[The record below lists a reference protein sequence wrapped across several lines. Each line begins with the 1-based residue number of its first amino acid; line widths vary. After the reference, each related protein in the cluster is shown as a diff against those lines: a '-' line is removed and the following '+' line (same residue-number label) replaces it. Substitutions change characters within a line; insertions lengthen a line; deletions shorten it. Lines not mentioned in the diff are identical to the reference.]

1 MRKLRG
7 TLAIIATSLA
17 IAMSLFHL
25 YTGGFQALA
34 AQWQRGIHL
43 GFGLVLIFLLYPP
56 MKRYAENKIAVG
68 LDFILAC
75 LSFYVTYYYLSTIED
90 MLLRQGN
97 PNTMDIIMSTLAIAL
112 VLEATRRTIGWV
124 MAVIALAFLGY
135 GVYGAYF
142 PNIISHAGI
151 DWSWLSSFLYLST
164 EGIYGIPLAVS
175 ATFVFLFVLFTTAIQ
190 ESGGDKVIVDMSAIA
205 LGGTRGGS
213 AKAAVF
219 MGVLIGM
226 ISGSPVAAA
235 AAVGSL
241 TIPLMISK
249 GFRAEFAA
257 VVTAIAANGGA
268 LMPPVMGA
276 AAFIMAEFLNISY
289 LAVCVAAI
297 LPALL
302 YYFSIYMASDYEA
315 ARAGIGGI
323 PKEERPK
330 LMPVLKSSI
339 IFTGPFIAL
348 LVCLGALATTP
359 QRAAAFAFVT
369 LVVIY
374 FIQQIKDMTLERAAA
389 YFVKILR
396 AGTYGMLTIVA
407 TCATAGIIV
416 GVVNLSGLGMQ
427 LSSILIELSGGSLL
441 AMLLLT
447 MLTSIVLGMG
457 LPVTACYIILAVLA
471 APALIQQG
479 ISPVGA
485 HLFVFYFGIVSG
497 LTPPVALTAYVAAG
511 IAGTPVFRTGFYCF
525 LIASVTYLIP
535 FVFVYTPALM
545 FDGPLY
551 MTALT
556 FVVCALSI
564 MAISSGIMGYLL
576 RPCNW
581 IERVILIIAAVAIII
596 PEIYSTLAGL
606 AVFGVVIALQ
616 YLQRLKAKS
625 WRPGWIRPQLK
636 NG

>member
-7 TLAIIATSLA
+7 TFAIIATSLA

-25 YTGGFQALA
+25 YTGGIQALA
-34 AQWQRGIHL
+34 AQWQRGIHV
-43 GFGLVLIFLLYPP
+43 GFGLVLIFLLFPP
-56 MKRYAENKIAVG
+56 VKRYAENKIIIVC
-68 LDFILAC
+68 DTILAG
-75 LSFYVTYYYLSTIED
+75 LSFYISYYYVSTIEE
-90 MLLRQGN
+90 MLMRQGD
-97 PNTMDIIMSTLAIAL
+97 PNSMDIIMSTLAIAL

-124 MAVIALAFLGY
+124 MSFIALVFLGY
-135 GVYGAYF
+135 ALWGPYF
-142 PNIISHAGI
+142 PDIISHAGI
-151 DWSWLSSFLYLST
+151 NWSWLSSFLYLST
-164 EGIYGIPLAVS
+164 EGIYGIPIAVS

-190 ESGGDKVIVDMSAIA
+190 ESGGDKVIVDMSALA

-276 AAFIMAEFLNISY
+276 AAFIMAEFLNVSY
-289 LAVCVAAI
+289 LSVCVAAI

-302 YYFSIYMASDYEA
+302 YYFSIYMAADFEA

-323 PKEERPK
+323 PKEDRPSF
-330 LMPVLKSSI
+330 MPVLKSSI

-348 LVCLGALATTP
+348 LVCLGALSTTP
-359 QRAAAFAFVT
+359 QRAAAIAFIT
-369 LVVIY
+369 LVAIY
-374 FIQQIKDMTLERAAA
+374 FIQQIKGMTLKRSVD
-389 YFVKILR
+389 YFIKILK
-396 AGTYGMLTIVA
+396 AGTYGMLTIIA

-416 GVVNLSGLGMQ
+416 GTINLTGLGMQ
-427 LSSILIELSGGSLL
+427 LSSILVELSGGNLL

-479 ISPVGA
+479 ISPIGA

-525 LIASVTYLIP
+525 LVAIITYLIP

-545 FDGPLY
+545 FNGPLY

-556 FVVCALSI
+556 FVICALSI
-564 MAISSGIMGYLL
+564 IAITAGIMGYMF

-581 IERVILIIAAVAIII
+581 IERVILVLAAIAIII
-596 PEIYSTLAGL
+596 PETYSTAAGL
-606 AVFGVVIALQ
+606 TVFSVVVAFQ
-616 YLQRLKAKS
+616 FLQRNKAKK
-625 WRPGWIRPQLK
+625 LETVMETK
-636 NG
+636 TAA

>member
-1 MRKLRG
+1 
-7 TLAIIATSLA
+7 
-17 IAMSLFHL
+17 
-25 YTGGFQALA
+25 
-34 AQWQRGIHL
+34 
-43 GFGLVLIFLLYPP
+43 
-56 MKRYAENKIAVG
+56 
-68 LDFILAC
+68 
-75 LSFYVTYYYLSTIED
+75 
-90 MLLRQGN
+90 
-97 PNTMDIIMSTLAIAL
+97 
-112 VLEATRRTIGWV
+112 
-124 MAVIALAFLGY
+124 
-135 GVYGAYF
+135 
-142 PNIISHAGI
+142 
-151 DWSWLSSFLYLST
+151 
-164 EGIYGIPLAVS
+164 
-175 ATFVFLFVLFTTAIQ
+175 VLFTTAIQ
-190 ESGGDKVIVDMSAIA
+190 ESGGDKVIVDMSALA

-276 AAFIMAEFLNISY
+276 AAFIMAEFLNVSY

-302 YYFSIYMASDYEA
+302 YYFSIYMAADFEA

-323 PKEERPK
+323 PKEDRP
-330 LMPVLKSSI
+330 LFMPVLKSSI

-348 LVCLGALATTP
+348 LVCLGALSTTP
-359 QRAAAFAFVT
+359 QRAAAIAFIT
-369 LVVIY
+369 LVAIY
-374 FIQQIKDMTLERAAA
+374 FIQQIKGMTLKRTVD
-389 YFVKILR
+389 YFIKILK
-396 AGTYGMLTIVA
+396 AGTYGMLTIIA

-416 GVVNLSGLGMQ
+416 GTINLTGLGMQ
-427 LSSILIELSGGSLL
+427 LSSILVELSGGNLL

-447 MLTSIVLGMG
+447 MITSIVLGMG

-479 ISPVGA
+479 ISPIGA

-525 LIASVTYLIP
+525 LVAIITYLIP
-535 FVFVYTPALM
+535 FVFVYSPALL
-545 FDGPLY
+545 FNGPLY
-551 MTALT
+551 ITALT
-556 FVVCALSI
+556 FVTCALSI
-564 MAISSGIMGYLL
+564 IAITAGIMGYMF

-581 IERVILIIAAVAIII
+581 IERAILVLAAIAIIV
-596 PEIYSTLAGL
+596 PETYSTVAGL
-606 AVFGVVIALQ
+606 AVFGVVAALQ
-616 YLQRLKAKS
+616 FLQRVKAKK
-625 WRPGWIRPQLK
+625 LELELETK
-636 NG
+636 NAA

>member
-1 MRKLRG
+1 
-7 TLAIIATSLA
+7 
-17 IAMSLFHL
+17 MSLFHL
-25 YTGGFQALA
+25 YTGGFQAMA

-43 GFGLVLIFLLYPP
+43 GFGLVLIFLLYPAL
-56 MKRYAENKIAVG
+56 KRYAENKILFG
-68 LDFILAC
+68 LDVILAG
-75 LSFYVTYYYLSTIED
+75 LSFYVSYYYLSTIEE
-90 MLLRQGN
+90 MLFRQGN
-97 PNTMDIIMSTLAIAL
+97 PNSMDIIMSTLAIAL

-124 MAVIALAFLGY
+124 MAVIALVFLGY

-142 PNIISHAGI
+142 PEIISHAGI
-151 DWSWLSSFLYLST
+151 DWSWLSSFLFLST
-164 EGIYGIPLAVS
+164 EGIYGIPIAVS

-190 ESGGDKVIVDMSAIA
+190 ESGGDKVIVDISALT

-249 GFRAEFAA
+249 GFRADFAA

-276 AAFIMAEFLNISY
+276 AAFIMAELLNVTY
-289 LAVCVAAI
+289 LSICVAAI

-302 YYFSIYMASDYEA
+302 YYFSIYMAADFEA

-323 PKEERPK
+323 PKEDRPK

-359 QRAAAFAFVT
+359 QRAAAVAFVT

-374 FIQQIKDMTLERAAA
+374 FVQQMKGMTLKRAGE

-427 LSSILIELSGGSLL
+427 LSSILVDLSGGSLL
-441 AMLLLT
+441 AMLMLT

-479 ISPVGA
+479 ITPIGA

-525 LIASVTYLIP
+525 IIAVITYLIP
-535 FVFVYTPALM
+535 FVFVYSPSLM

-551 MTALT
+551 MTVLT
-556 FVVCALSI
+556 FIIC
-564 MAISSGIMGYLL
+564 AISIVAIAAGIMGYFL

-581 IERVILIIAAVAIII
+581 FERAVLIVAAVAIIV
-596 PEIYSTLAGL
+596 PETYSTIGGLIIFGGSSAYQYMKYMKWKKMEGHTEDKLAT
-606 AVFGVVIALQ
+606 V
-616 YLQRLKAKS
+616 S
-625 WRPGWIRPQLK
+625 
-636 NG
+636 

>member
-1 MRKLRG
+1 MRKFRG
-7 TLAIIATSLA
+7 PLAIVITTLA

-25 YTGGFQALA
+25 YTGGYQAMA

-43 GFGLVLIFLLYPP
+43 GFGLVLIFLLFPLV
-56 MKRYAENKIAVG
+56 KRYSENKIIFG
-68 LDFILAC
+68 LDVILAG
-75 LSFYVTYYYLSTIED
+75 LSFYVSYYYLSTIEE
-90 MLLRQGN
+90 MLSRQGN
-97 PNTMDIIMSTLAIAL
+97 PNTMDIVMATLAIIL
-112 VLEATRRTIGWV
+112 ILEATRRTIGWV
-124 MAVIALAFLGY
+124 MAVIALFFLSY

-142 PNIISHAGI
+142 PEIISHAGI
-151 DWSWLSSFLYLST
+151 DWNWLSTFLYLST
-164 EGIYGIPLAVS
+164 EGIYGIPIGVS

-190 ESGGDKVIVDMSAIA
+190 ESGGDKVIVDIAAIT

-213 AKAAVF
+213 AKASVF

-241 TIPLMISK
+241 TIPLMINK

-276 AAFIMAEFLNISY
+276 AAFIMAEFLNVSY
-289 LAVCVAAI
+289 LSICVAAI

-302 YYFSIYMASDYEA
+302 YYFSIYMAADFEA
-315 ARAGIGGI
+315 AKQGIGGI
-323 PKEERPK
+323 PKEERPIFW
-330 LMPVLKSSI
+330 PVMKSSI

-348 LVCLGALATTP
+348 LLCLGVFATTP
-359 QRAAAFAFVT
+359 QRAAAVAFVT
-369 LVVIY
+369 LVAIY
-374 FIQQIKDMTLERAAA
+374 FIQQIKNMSLKRAGE
-389 YFVKILR
+389 YFVKILK
-396 AGTYGMLTIVA
+396 AGTLGMLTIIA
-407 TCATAGIIV
+407 TCATAGLIV

-427 LSSILIELSGGSLL
+427 LSSILVDLSGGSLL
-441 AMLLLT
+441 LMLILT
-447 MLTSIVLGMG
+447 MITSIVLGMG

-471 APALIQQG
+471 APALIQHG

-511 IAGTPVFRTGFYCF
+511 IAKTPVFRTGFYCF
-525 LIASVTYLIP
+525 LLAGITYLIP
-535 FVFVYTPALM
+535 FVFVYSPSLM

-551 MTALT
+551 MTAIT
-556 FVVCALSI
+556 FVICALSI
-564 MAISSGIMGYLL
+564 VAISAGVMGYLL

-581 IERVILIIAAVAIII
+581 VERVILIVASVAIII
-596 PEIYSTLAGL
+596 PELYSTLAGL
-606 AVFGVVIALQ
+606 VLFGIIVVLQ
-616 YLQRLKAKS
+616 YMQRAKAKKLEIATS
-625 WRPGWIRPQLK
+625 
-636 NG
+636 